1 MILRAD
7 YLQNRYARVLAN
19 RQILKSIAKELA
31 KSGPENNA
39 ILTTR
44 LDANFQEL
52 KAVKL
57 AMKQINLKPTA
68 K

>member
-19 RQILKSIAKELA
+19 RQILKGIEKELSSHGA
-31 KSGPENNA
+31 ERDA
-39 ILTTR
+39 ILVR
-44 LDANFQEL
+44 NLERNYHEL

-57 AMKQINLKPTA
+57 AMKKINLKPTA